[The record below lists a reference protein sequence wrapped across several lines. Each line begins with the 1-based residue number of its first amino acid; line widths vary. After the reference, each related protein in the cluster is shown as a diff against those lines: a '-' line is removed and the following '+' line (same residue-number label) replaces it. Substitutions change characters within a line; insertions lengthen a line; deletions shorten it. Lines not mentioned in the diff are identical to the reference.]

1 MCLVPWSEILKTVT
15 KVYFLVLQSPVY
27 LGSNEMSTQR
37 ITACRGCVT
46 AYRRHINVCV
56 LRTCRRVS
64 RRAAG
69 MLRDVARCREMSWA
83 FAGVSQHESN
93 AKLHKSGAHS
103 CEFVSQ
109 HESNAKLHKSGAHS
123 CEFARSARC
132 RGRSRVC
139 RSTKATQNCTKAVRT
154 HANLREAQ
162 THRCN
167 TKAAQALRESS
178 KLCETLR
185 KHL

>member
-103 CEFVSQ
+103 CEF
-109 HESNAKLHKSGAHS
+109 
-123 CEFARSARC
+123 ARSARC